1 MEKLKK
7 KIYIGSICCGMGG
20 FDTGLRN
27 IGFETAWA
35 IDIMPE
41 AVESF
46 KMNHPEAN
54 VYCKDAHAIEDFTKL
69 SDKETTGICFG
80 PPCQGFSRAN
90 VKRSMKDERNY
101 VYLATLKA
109 LNQIN
114 PEFFIFENV
123 VGLLDM
129 KFDNGLSVFEKIKKD
144 YENCGKGYKVSHNV
158 IDCSEVGVP
167 QLNRFRLIMVGIRSD
182 INYEYEFAPL
192 THGQGRLPLKTLK
205 DTIWHL
211 KDINQTGDYYD
222 GPYDWKFLSRKRQ
235 KSWNEPSYTIEA
247 SARYAKI
254 HPGYGKMR
262 WVREN
267 KWEIDKECRRLSVLE
282 SKLIQTFPEDYIVC
296 GNLEKKYEQV
306 GNAVPPL
313 LAEYIG
319 KPLVAFYNAK
329 EEYSKEIIWLNKKL
343 AKLQNNG
350 LYEGLLAWLNSG
362 RGLTRQQRELCSYL
376 IRFNEK
382 LKGGN
387 YDKRKNESFV
397 DKCPD
402 SSTGTNGI

>member
-129 KFDNGLSVFEKIKKD
+129 KFDNGLSVFEKLKKTT
-144 YENCGKGYKVSHNV
+144 KT
-158 IDCSEVGVP
+158 
-167 QLNRFRLIMVGIRSD
+167 
-182 INYEYEFAPL
+182 A
-192 THGQGRLPLKTLK
+192 GR
-205 DTIWHL
+205 DTRC
-211 KDINQTGDYYD
+211 
-222 GPYDWKFLSRKRQ
+222 P
-235 KSWNEPSYTIEA
+235 
-247 SARYAKI
+247 
-254 HPGYGKMR
+254 
-262 WVREN
+262 
-267 KWEIDKECRRLSVLE
+267 
-282 SKLIQTFPEDYIVC
+282 
-296 GNLEKKYEQV
+296 
-306 GNAVPPL
+306 
-313 LAEYIG
+313 
-319 KPLVAFYNAK
+319 
-329 EEYSKEIIWLNKKL
+329 
-343 AKLQNNG
+343 
-350 LYEGLLAWLNSG
+350 
-362 RGLTRQQRELCSYL
+362 TR
-376 IRFNEK
+376 
-382 LKGGN
+382 
-387 YDKRKNESFV
+387 
-397 DKCPD
+397 
-402 SSTGTNGI
+402 SSTALK